1 MRGGCL
7 ENYSPNW
14 RGWGGGDDQIKN
26 IWTVSGA
33 TSLNASQ
40 EPFPVV
46 CRNRQWSCNR
56 GYSLKVHT
64 FPRLF
69 ILANAGVWGG
79 RWWNSSMAGGGWG
92 LRASR
97 QIPVRDKFNED
108 VMRTTAHMYKRSM
121 VQKTTGPTAV
131 LLMQS
136 LAAPPSNLQCK
147 PTQFFF
153 FNRSFSSATVL
164 EKGQRSHYS
173 QIVYGALWE
182 TSLYSSQMW
191 EPQCMYDHRKRKM
204 SLTLISEVSKRTQV
218 YLLQRSRAFI

>member
-1 MRGGCL
+1 MRDGCL

-46 CRNRQWSCNR
+46 CRNRQWSGNI
-56 GYSLKVHT
+56 GYCLKVHT

-153 FNRSFSSATVL
+153 FFLIDPFHQRL
-164 EKGQRSHYS
+164 CWRKGSIPTTPKLSMALCGRHPCIPPRCENLNVCRI
-173 QIVYGALWE
+173 IVSVKWA
-182 TSLYSSQMW
+182 
-191 EPQCMYDHRKRKM
+191 
-204 SLTLISEVSKRTQV
+204 
-218 YLLQRSRAFI
+218 